1 MPVDYLRCG
10 TLVALLL
17 AHAPLQAEPAPAL
30 VKLVN
35 DFRHAPAQCRGLASP
50 PVARLAHVEALSR
63 VVIGPGTVL
72 VAALDQAGYDA
83 QQADSI
89 HVTGP
94 GDAHAAFEALR
105 PSYCVT
111 LRDRSYRAI
120 GASRSGNS
128 WSVILARPTP
138 ELKLELPAWPQA
150 GQAILAATNRAR
162 SQARQCGARR
172 FAAAPPLA
180 WSDPLALAALAHS
193 TDMSEHRFFSH
204 AGRDGRDVGAR
215 ARSTGYDWRRVGENI
230 ASGQAS
236 VAEAVAGWLESPGHC
251 ANLMNPAFTEM
262 GAAYALRAGRRP
274 AAYWTQVFGSR

>member
-1 MPVDYLRCG
+1 MRFVSLRRG
-10 TLVALLL
+10 ALLALLL
-17 AHAPLQAEPAPAL
+17 AHAPLLAEPVPAL

-35 DFRHAPAQCRGLASP
+35 DFRHGPAQCGRLASP
-50 PVARLAHVEALSR
+50 PVPRLKHVAALSR
-63 VVIGPGTVL
+63 VVIGPGTIL
-72 VAALDQAGYDA
+72 VAALDKAGYDA
-83 QQADSI
+83 QQADAM

-94 GDAHAAFEALR
+94 ADANAAFEAMR
-105 PSYCVT
+105 PSYCAT
-111 LRDRSYRAI
+111 LRERSYQAI

-138 ELKLELPAWPQA
+138 DLKLELPAWPQA

-172 FAAAPPLA
+172 FGAAPPLA
-180 WSDPLALAALAHS
+180 WSDSLALAALAHS
-193 TDMSEHRFFSH
+193 ADMGEHRFFSH
-204 AGRDGRDVGAR
+204 AGSDGRDVGAR

-236 VAEAVAGWLESPGHC
+236 VAEAVAGWLDSPGHC

-262 GAAYALRAGRRP
+262 GAAYALRKGRRP